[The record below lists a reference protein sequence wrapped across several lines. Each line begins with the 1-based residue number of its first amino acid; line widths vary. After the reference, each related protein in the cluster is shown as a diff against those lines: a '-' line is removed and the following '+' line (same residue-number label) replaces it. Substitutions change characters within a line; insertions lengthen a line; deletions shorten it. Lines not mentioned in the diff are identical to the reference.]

1 MYRMLSRD
9 EKKLFL
15 KKTRLFGKAPDHVL
29 NDLVEKVQVLEMP
42 PGEMIFR
49 KGDEGSCMYI
59 IQQGKVRIHDGDLV
73 FTHFLVG
80 DVLGE
85 MAALDPQ
92 ARSASATAE
101 EQTVLLRLDRKDLLR
116 VLSADFSAVRTVI
129 HVLSEHLRKSNM
141 DLNRDFLY
149 IQQVNQLTSAAQA
162 IEAGEFNP
170 DSLNEVG
177 ERGDE
182 LGQLA
187 RVFQRMARQ
196 VYARENL
203 LMAQVRELKIELNV
217 ARQKKDVQEITSTD
231 FFKDLKKKLDQ
242 LRPPTSTPS
251 HDENSPPTPGEKRE

>member
-1 MYRMLSRD
+1 MLSRE

-242 LRPPTSTPS
+242 LRPPTSTPPS
-251 HDENSPPTPGEKRE
+251 DESSPPTTGEKRE

>member
-1 MYRMLSRD
+1 MLSRE

-242 LRPPTSTPS
+242 LRPPTSTTPS
-251 HDENSPPTPGEKRE
+251 DEISPPTTGEKSE

>member
-1 MYRMLSRD
+1 MLSKD

-15 KKTRLFGKAPDHVL
+15 RKTRLFGKAPDHVL
-29 NDLVEKVQVLEMP
+29 NDLVEKLQVLEMQA
-42 PGEMIFR
+42 GEAIFR
-49 KGDEGSCMYI
+49 KGDDGTCMYI
-59 IQQGKVRIHDGDLV
+59 VQQGKVRIHDGDLI

-92 ARSASATAE
+92 KRSASATAE
-101 EQTVLLRLDRKDLLR
+101 EPTVLLKLDRKDILR
-116 VLSADFSAVRTVI
+116 VLSADFSAVRAVI
-129 HVLSEHLRKSNM
+129 HVLSEHLRKSNVDM
-141 DLNRDFLY
+141 NRDFLY
-149 IQQVNQLTSAAQA
+149 IQQVNQITAAAQA
-162 IEAGEFNP
+162 IEAGEFKS
-170 DSLNEVG
+170 DSLNEVA

-203 LMAQVRELKIELNV
+203 LMAQVRELKIELDV

-231 FFKDLKKKLDQ
+231 FFRDLRKKLDG
-242 LRPPTSTPS
+242 LRATTSGGAPAPETSPKT
-251 HDENSPPTPGEKRE
+251 DEEKKE

>member
-1 MYRMLSRD
+1 MLSKD
-9 EKKLFL
+9 EKKRSLR
-15 KKTRLFGKAPDHVL
+15 KTRLFGKAPDHVL
-29 NDLVEKVQVLEMP
+29 NDLAEKVQVLTMQ
-42 PGEMIFR
+42 PGEMVFK

-59 IQQGKVRIHDGDLV
+59 IQQGKVRIHDGNLV

-101 EQTVLLRLDRKDLLR
+101 EVTVLLRLDRKDILR
-116 VLSADFSAVRTVI
+116 VLSADFSAVRAVI
-129 HVLSEHLRKSNM
+129 HVLSEHLRKSNIE
-141 DLNRDFLY
+141 LNRDFLY
-149 IQQVNQLTSAAQA
+149 LQQVNQLIAAAQA

-203 LMAQVRELKIELNV
+203 LMAQVRELKIELDV
-217 ARQKKDVQEITSTD
+217 ARQKKDVQDITSTD
-231 FFKDLKKKLDQ
+231 FFRDLKVKLDA
-242 LRPPTSTPS
+242 LRATSPAIPS
-251 HDENSPPTPGEKRE
+251 KKTSEETKPEGD

>member
-1 MYRMLSRD
+1 MLSRD

-29 NDLVEKVQVLEMP
+29 NDLVEKVQVLAMP
-42 PGEMIFR
+42 PGETIFR

-101 EQTVLLRLDRKDLLR
+101 EQTVLLRLDRKDILR

-242 LRPPTSTPS
+242 LRPPTSTTPS
-251 HDENSPPTPGEKRE
+251 DENPPPATGEKSE